1 MTDIAPVSQS
11 SLIGA
16 VSANEA
22 RARKAE
28 QVETADVALT
38 RDVDAV
44 EISPLARFVAL
55 ARENPVRE
63 DLIER
68 IAQETIDIADAP
80 VATTDKGGIDSA
92 AVQKQ
97 RLQVDTRRWLLSKLA
112 PKRYGEKL
120 ELSGDP
126 AAPLV
131 SRIERAIV
139 GVKNTSDPDA

>member
-68 IAQETIDIADAP
+68 VRGEIANGTYD
-80 VATTDKGGIDSA
+80 TDEKFDKA
-92 AVQKQ
+92 FEEM
-97 RLQVDTRRWLLSKLA
+97 LSDF
-112 PKRYGEKL
+112 R
-120 ELSGDP
+120 
-126 AAPLV
+126 
-131 SRIERAIV
+131 
-139 GVKNTSDPDA
+139 